1 MKCGRVKDEQK
12 HFSSCNDRCW
22 DDRPLLQGRVFGL
35 GSVLWRSGG
44 AMSSVAL
51 QTAPLDVESC
61 LIQLSRYGAPFLM
74 QSDSGT
80 WSCSVKMRVNATGV
94 TFDVQARGGAT
105 PLLAAQDCYRNMIA
119 AINTVNK
126 IGAS

>member
-1 MKCGRVKDEQK
+1 
-12 HFSSCNDRCW
+12 
-22 DDRPLLQGRVFGL
+22 
-35 GSVLWRSGG
+35 
-44 AMSSVAL
+44 MSIVAL
-51 QTAPLDVESC
+51 QTAPADVESC
-61 LIQLSRYGAPFLM
+61 LIHLSKYGPPFIM

-94 TFDVQARGGAT
+94 TFDVNARGATT

-126 IGAS
+126 IGES